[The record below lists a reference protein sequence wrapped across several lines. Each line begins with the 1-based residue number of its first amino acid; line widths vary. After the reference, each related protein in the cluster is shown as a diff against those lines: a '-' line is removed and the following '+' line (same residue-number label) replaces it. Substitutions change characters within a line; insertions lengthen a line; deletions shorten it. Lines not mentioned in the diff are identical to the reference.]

1 MNGSEHLPEGVRIPR
16 SAEPCD
22 FCPPGNAINDEQD
35 MYAERAERLSA
46 ARRISDLS
54 DRFYA
59 LGYDTHPR
67 HDGVLLT
74 EDAARA
80 VLDRLEGK

>member
-1 MNGSEHLPEGVRIPR
+1 MTNGSEQMPEGVRIPR
-16 SAEPCD
+16 PESYPDDPARK
-22 FCPPGNAINDEQD
+22 AIEAIHAD
-35 MYAERAERLSA
+35 RAKRLRHVGLA
-46 ARRISDLS
+46 AGLTARGLT
-54 DRFYA
+54 A
-59 LGYDTHPR
+59 VAR